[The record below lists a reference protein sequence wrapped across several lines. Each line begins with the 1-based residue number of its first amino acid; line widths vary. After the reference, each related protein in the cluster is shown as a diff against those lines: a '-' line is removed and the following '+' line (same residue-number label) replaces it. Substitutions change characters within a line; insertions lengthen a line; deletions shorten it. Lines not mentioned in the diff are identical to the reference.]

1 VLRLSPVRSSTAPSE
16 STPACING
24 SSAPTE
30 RPSVAC
36 TACSTDDLIA
46 TAASAAAD
54 DCVAGARDFECAIAR
69 WLRPPPRLPERG
81 AEAFER
87 TGVASSSPRR
97 FCKSRGQLMGL
108 AITADDSKLIQD
120 SEQLTLC
127 NTETPSLELRE
138 P

>member
-46 TAASAAAD
+46 TAASEAPD
-54 DCVAGARDFECAIAR
+54 DLGEAPRALPETAR
-69 WLRPPPRLPERG
+69 WLRPPPR
-81 AEAFER
+81 FER
-87 TGVASSSPRR
+87 RGSDSSMIISSS
-97 FCKSRGQLMGL
+97 SG
-108 AITADDSKLIQD
+108 TAGCCDTMNCTIA
-120 SEQLTLC
+120 C
-127 NTETPSLELRE
+127 VVG
-138 P
+138 